1 MNTWG
6 TPGMVGYHMYQ
17 GGHWQQLLGILVSR
31 ILRSEGWPGPQMG
44 VSAALLVFNKLTRQR
59 MQALT

>member
-1 MNTWG
+1 
-6 TPGMVGYHMYQ
+6 MVGYHMYQ

-44 VSAALLVFNKLTRQR
+44 VRAALLVFNKLTRQR